1 MTRNSRFDQE
11 CVSAPRLSIAGRE
24 ANLGAASQGGLLH
37 RRLASKAE
45 KTCPDHH
52 KTAKSV
58 FCLPDK
64 YVIYY
69 LPALAQIMTTAPHP
83 AISNTRR
90 SSELRQQEII
100 EIVLVLAAERGVE
113 AITTT
118 LIAERL
124 GLTQG
129 AVFRHF
135 PNKKAIWTAVLFW
148 LTGNMAEIFERRPG
162 VPPLREIERIFDG
175 YMDFIADYPAM
186 PRLIFSDTFH
196 HAYPDLHRSVR
207 DMVAGCE
214 MRFQDLIGEA
224 AALGDI
230 KPGREE
236 TAAKLLL
243 TTIQGIAFQS
253 AILGLVLNPRRE
265 GQQLFTLWKSAL
277 LADKQTMPVTPEDDR
292 VRNLQPGRPTGAELT
307 RMRLEN

>member
-1 MTRNSRFDQE
+1 
-11 CVSAPRLSIAGRE
+11 
-24 ANLGAASQGGLLH
+24 
-37 RRLASKAE
+37 
-45 KTCPDHH
+45 
-52 KTAKSV
+52 
-58 FCLPDK
+58 
-64 YVIYY
+64 
-69 LPALAQIMTTAPHP
+69 MTTVPHP
-83 AISNTRR
+83 AMSNTRR

-100 EIVLVLAAERGVE
+100 DIVLALAAERGVE

-118 LIAERL
+118 SIAERL

-135 PNKKAIWTAVLFW
+135 PNKEAIWTAVLFW

-175 YMDFIADYPAM
+175 YMDFITAYPAM

-214 MRFQDLIGEA
+214 IRIQDLIGEA
-224 AALGDI
+224 AALGAI
-230 KPGREE
+230 TPGREE
-236 TAAKLLL
+236 AAAKLLL

-253 AILGLVLNPRRE
+253 AILGLVLDPRRA
-265 GQQLFTLWKSAL
+265 GKQLFTLWKSAL
-277 LADKQTMPVTPEDDR
+277 HADIPIMPVAPDDDCE
-292 VRNLQPGRPTGAELT
+292 RNHQVGRPTGAELT
-307 RMRLEN
+307 RMRLENCPNS

>member
-1 MTRNSRFDQE
+1 
-11 CVSAPRLSIAGRE
+11 
-24 ANLGAASQGGLLH
+24 
-37 RRLASKAE
+37 
-45 KTCPDHH
+45 
-52 KTAKSV
+52 
-58 FCLPDK
+58 
-64 YVIYY
+64 
-69 LPALAQIMTTAPHP
+69 MTTAPIP
-83 AISNTRR
+83 LLINTRR

-118 LIAERL
+118 SIAERL

-135 PNKKAIWTAVLFW
+135 PNKEAIWTAVLFW

-162 VPPLREIERIFDG
+162 IPPLREIERIFDG
-175 YMDFIADYPAM
+175 YMDFITAYPAM

-207 DMVAGCE
+207 DLVAGCE

-230 KPGREE
+230 KPGRAEA
-236 TAAKLLL
+236 AAKLLL

-253 AILGLVLNPRRE
+253 AILGLVTDPPRE
-265 GQQLFTLWKSAL
+265 GKQLFTLWKSTL
-277 LADKQTMPVTPEDDR
+277 HADIQTMPATPDDDCAC
-292 VRNLQPGRPTGAELT
+292 NPPPGRLTGAELT
-307 RMRLEN
+307 RMRLENCQNS